1 MEILQMLES
10 MPALFYTAV
19 VVLGLVIGSFLNVVI
34 HRLPIILKNNWSRQ
48 CRELLEP
55 EHEEDDVA
63 IRPFNLLSPASHCP
77 SCGHRIRAIENVP
90 VVSYIFLKGRCAG
103 CHTRIPPRYPI
114 IELATALLSVFTAL
128 HFGYT
133 QQTAA
138 ALAFTW
144 MIIPLCVIDY
154 DEQLLPDCITL
165 PLLWAGLALS
175 LADIFIDS
183 QASIIGAMSGY
194 LCLWVVYHL
203 FKLATGKEGMGY
215 GDFKLLAAIG
225 AWVGWQALPVVILF
239 SSVVGAIT
247 GILLIAVKGRQR
259 SQPIPYGPFLASA
272 GWISLLWGKDI
283 LDLYLH

>member
-1 MEILQMLES
+1 MIEIT
-10 MPALFYTAV
+10 TA
-19 VVLGLVIGSFLNVVI
+19 I
-34 HRLPIILKNNWSRQ
+34 
-48 CRELLEP
+48 
-55 EHEEDDVA
+55 
-63 IRPFNLLSPASHCP
+63 
-77 SCGHRIRAIENVP
+77 
-90 VVSYIFLKGRCAG
+90 
-103 CHTRIPPRYPI
+103 
-114 IELATALLSVFTAL
+114 LSVFAAM

-133 QQTAA
+133 QQTVA

-144 MIIPLCVIDY
+144 MIIPLCMIDY

-183 QASIIGAMSGY
+183 RASIIGAMSGY
-194 LCLWVVYHL
+194 LSLWAIYHL

-247 GILLIAVKGRQR
+247 GILLITMKGRQR
-259 SQPIPYGPFLASA
+259 SQPIPFGPFLASA
-272 GWISLLWGKDI
+272 GWITLLWGQDI